1 MVKWL
6 MFVIEF
12 LQASTTS
19 SWITDMWINVEHL
32 FGSFDRMSMLTI
44 TGVSVELD
52 TLGKNKKGGDQVS

>member
-1 MVKWL
+1 MAKWL

-12 LQASTTS
+12 LEASTAS

-32 FGSFDRMSMLTI
+32 FGRFDRKSMPRI
-44 TGVSVELD
+44 PGVIIDLD